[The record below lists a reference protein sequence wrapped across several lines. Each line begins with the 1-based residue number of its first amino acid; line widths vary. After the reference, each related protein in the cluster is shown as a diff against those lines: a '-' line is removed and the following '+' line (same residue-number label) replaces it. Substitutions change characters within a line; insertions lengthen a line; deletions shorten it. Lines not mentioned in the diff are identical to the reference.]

1 MDRVAI
7 KTKAKELIKGNKWYI
22 WKPYVIVSLVLFAIV
37 LVSAGI
43 DYALGFVK
51 TETVKVMG
59 IETTNTSLGPISGI
73 VSMVASFIEAVFTVW
88 YYKYILDFV
97 HGNKYEFKFNEFFEY
112 FKKHW
117 VICFATSL
125 LVGLNVIIGFIL
137 LIVPGIMAA
146 IGLMLYAFVV
156 AEEPTL
162 RVTDVLKKAWAITN
176 GHKMDLFVLCL
187 SFIGWN
193 IVAGF
198 TLGILYIWLIPY
210 ILVTITLAYET
221 LKGTTK

>member
-1 MDRVAI
+1 
-7 KTKAKELIKGNKWYI
+7 
-22 WKPYVIVSLVLFAIV
+22 
-37 LVSAGI
+37 
-43 DYALGFVK
+43 
-51 TETVKVMG
+51 
-59 IETTNTSLGPISGI
+59 
-73 VSMVASFIEAVFTVW
+73 
-88 YYKYILDFV
+88 
-97 HGNKYEFKFNEFFEY
+97 
-112 FKKHW
+112 
-117 VICFATSL
+117 
-125 LVGLNVIIGFIL
+125 
-137 LIVPGIMAA
+137 MAA

-198 TLGILYIWLIPY
+198 TLGILYIWLIAY